1 MVFATS
7 DGRLHCLARYPLESS
22 RRPTRPAAYPVQR
35 KSHAAGWAAA
45 EAIWLS
51 KSCANA
57 NSAAYPVR
65 RSGQVQRGA
74 PQGGQLLRLYASR
87 CSVAVSGSG
96 SDDGGFCGLSLSGF
110 LWVAARAPLKG
121 CSVSDREAPNQHAV
135 RHNYIPLPTRRNL
148 TPPAPSKWLVSRG
161 NARGII
167 VAVWAEVI
175 ATSLFVLPRVRLDLV
190 RGVGYVRRAQVPA
203 YHRRGLVEV
212 VAGGGIGLA
221 TQHAAEPHRDQGKEH
236 TGAEPRPLPPRAQQ
250 QVLAGRG
257 VRCAQGALPVC
268 RRSTIGGMHARR

>member
-1 MVFATS
+1 M
-7 DGRLHCLARYPLESS
+7 
-22 RRPTRPAAYPVQR
+22 
-35 KSHAAGWAAA
+35 
-45 EAIWLS
+45 
-51 KSCANA
+51 
-57 NSAAYPVR
+57 
-65 RSGQVQRGA
+65 
-74 PQGGQLLRLYASR
+74 GGQLLRLYASR

-236 TGAEPRPLPPRAQQ
+236 TGAEPRARYRHGLSSRSWPGAASAARRARYRMQAEHDRRHARTAVMQ
-250 QVLAGRG
+250 GHEGAGGRG
-257 VRCAQGALPVC
+257 
-268 RRSTIGGMHARR
+268 